1 MPRLKRVDP
10 GGPGITRRRRG
21 RGWQYLDE
29 DGRKVDDPEVVA
41 RIQALAIPPAWQDVW
56 ISVEPMGHIQAT
68 GTDAAGR
75 KQYRYHDKWRERRDA
90 EKFESMILFAKSLP
104 RLRKRVARDL
114 EAEDELGRER
124 VLACATRLLDKGFFR
139 VGSEGYAEENETYG
153 LATILKSHVT
163 IDGSAMR
170 FDYAAKGN
178 KRRVQ
183 RVYDPDIAGLVDTLK
198 RRRSGGD
205 ELLAYKRGTR
215 WVDVKSA
222 DVNEYLKAAA
232 GGDFTAKDFRTW
244 NATVLAALALAP
256 SGEAAMASKT
266 ARKRAVKRAIDET
279 ARYLGNTPAVCRASY
294 IDPRVFDRFQGGLT
308 IAGVLPE
315 LVDPDTDWPEIQ
327 PTIEEG
333 VLALIADDEE
343 ADAVE
348 KGPVVEDA
356 A

>member
-41 RIQALAIPPAWQDVW
+41 RIQALAIPPAWKDVW

-114 EAEDELGRER
+114 KADDELGRER

-183 RVYDPDIAGLVDTLK
+183 RVNDPDIAGLVRDAQAAPLG
-198 RRRSGGD
+198 RRRAPG
-205 ELLAYKRGTR
+205 LQARH
-215 WVDVKSA
+215 
-222 DVNEYLKAAA
+222 AA
-232 GGDFTAKDFRTW
+232 GWT
-244 NATVLAALALAP
+244 
-256 SGEAAMASKT
+256 
-266 ARKRAVKRAIDET
+266 
-279 ARYLGNTPAVCRASY
+279 
-294 IDPRVFDRFQGGLT
+294 
-308 IAGVLPE
+308 
-315 LVDPDTDWPEIQ
+315 
-327 PTIEEG
+327 
-333 VLALIADDEE
+333 
-343 ADAVE
+343 
-348 KGPVVEDA
+348 
-356 A
+356 